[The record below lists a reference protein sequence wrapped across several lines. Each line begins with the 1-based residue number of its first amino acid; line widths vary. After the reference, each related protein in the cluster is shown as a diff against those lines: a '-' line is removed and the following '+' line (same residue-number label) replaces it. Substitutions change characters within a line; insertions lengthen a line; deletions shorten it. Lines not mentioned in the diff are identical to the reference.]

1 MPFFSIFHEKTML
14 SCPYFVSLW
23 GSILRY
29 ECQFWASYI
38 NSGDLGDDFGT
49 SGSLFGLLI
58 VNFVHLEVV
67 FRPVK
72 GKIQHCFSN

>member
-1 MPFFSIFHEKTML
+1 M
-14 SCPYFVSLW
+14 
-23 GSILRY
+23 
-29 ECQFWASYI
+29 ASYI
-38 NSGDLGDDFGT
+38 NSGDLGDDFET

-72 GKIQHCFSN
+72 GEIQHWFRIRGLWESIFGVYKVGKYKDFSKNVFIEYTGRS